1 MKNLKN
7 TTNVAGQ
14 SNKNIVKSQKHD
26 VNLQKNS
33 TLYFQVGLIL
43 CLLAT
48 YGLFEMKF
56 ETQLAKLAQVAPID
70 ENSEYFADKFKVF
83 EAVPQKKEVKPKAV
97 KLADNNL
104 KPVDNDYNDEL
115 ITDILT
121 PDDITTDKPT
131 GVGDLKPT
139 IETPETI
146 EQPFSIIGVEKVPV
160 YPGCESATTNEER
173 LQCMS
178 DKLTKL
184 IQKKFNTELAHDLGL
199 SGTQKIYV
207 AFKIDKNGMVTDVR
221 ARAPHNQLEKEALRL
236 TTKIP
241 KMTPGKQR
249 NIPVDVLYNL
259 PIVFQVQ

>member
-83 EAVPQKKEVKPKAV
+83 EALPQKKEVKPKAV

-121 PDDITTDKPT
+121 PDDITTDRPT
-131 GVGDLKPT
+131 DVGDLKPT
-139 IETPETI
+139 IETPEDI
-146 EQPFSIIGVEKVPV
+146 QPPFSIIGVEKVPV
-160 YPGCESATTNEER
+160 YPGCESASTNEER

-184 IQKKFNTELAHDLGL
+184 IQ
-199 SGTQKIYV
+199 
-207 AFKIDKNGMVTDVR
+207 IDKNGMVTDVR